1 MKEIFGKRFAAIISG
16 TTGCGKSSAAIAAEM
31 KKGVTQIKTGSTGRT
46 IFFLIMALVNF
57 FVAVFCLYRMSKAT
71 NSIVSNYLLMMFG
84 VNMFGYGVNYAVMK
98 CYYAT
103 RPNGQREKISLTC
116 WVYIILT
123 LVFTVSGLI
132 FFKGYQEKDTIISPS
147 ESRHL
152 NAECTLWFFDKH
164 DIWHFASAFGLL
176 FMFMTLLTLEDNN
189 TSTPWEEIPVF

>member
-1 MKEIFGKRFAAIISG
+1 
-16 TTGCGKSSAAIAAEM
+16 
-31 KKGVTQIKTGSTGRT
+31 
-46 IFFLIMALVNF
+46 
-57 FVAVFCLYRMSKAT
+57 
-71 NSIVSNYLLMMFG
+71 
-84 VNMFGYGVNYAVMK
+84 MFGYGVNYAVMK

-103 RPNGQREKISLTC
+103 RKPNGQREKISLTC

-132 FFKGYQEKDTIISPS
+132 FFKGFQEKDTIISPS